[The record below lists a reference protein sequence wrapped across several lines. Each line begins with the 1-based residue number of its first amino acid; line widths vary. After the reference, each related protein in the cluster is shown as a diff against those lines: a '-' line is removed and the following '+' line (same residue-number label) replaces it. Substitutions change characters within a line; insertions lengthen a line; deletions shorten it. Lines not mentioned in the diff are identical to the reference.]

1 MDIMCGS
8 DGTVGV
14 LPHPMYSDPL
24 YTHAAH
30 IESTEG
36 SLMTEREAYPEQDHM
51 ALGEYYLRH
60 IDRMTAEGLHRKS
73 DIAAQLAWRDREID
87 RLRASTSIPAGEPVA
102 WTLTETL
109 TKRETTTRGHL
120 WFTDPVNSLWTP
132 LYATPPSPPAPKVV
146 PLSEEQIYQAWLSY
160 PSDALRTNTM
170 RSDVLYAVARA
181 IEAAHGIGPKDD
193 VHQT

>member
-1 MDIMCGS
+1 MAEPQDDRVAFEAWMRRTYAHTQLRRS
-8 DGTVGV
+8 LDGRG
-14 LPHPMYSDPL
+14 
-24 YTHAAH
+24 YTDRREDFQWAAWQ
-30 IESTEG
+30 
-36 SLMTEREAYPEQDHM
+36 A
-51 ALGEYYLRH
+51 
-60 IDRMTAEGLHRKS
+60 
-73 DIAAQLAWRDREID
+73 
-87 RLRASTSIPAGEPVA
+87 RASTSIPAGEPVA